1 MDITTDLITN
11 EHFEANDIDF
21 SNTENIELLE
31 TDQIETDQIETDQIE
46 TDQIDI
52 DQIETDQI
60 DIDQLENTDSIEEE
74 LYKEIE
80 NQEPYNKPINY
91 IEYDEELENL
101 EDLDKLKKTKEQM
114 GGKKK
119 DYKKYFLYKI
129 K

>member
-21 SNTENIELLE
+21 SNTENIEILD
-31 TDQIETDQIETDQIE
+31 TDQIETDQIETDQLENTDSIE
-46 TDQIDI
+46 
-52 DQIETDQI
+52 EELYKE
-60 DIDQLENTDSIEEE
+60 IDQLENTDSIEEE

-80 NQEPYNKPINY
+80 KQEPYNKPINY

>member
-21 SNTENIELLE
+21 SNTENIEILD

-46 TDQIDI
+46 TDQ
-52 DQIETDQI
+52 
-60 DIDQLENTDSIEEE
+60 LENTDSIEEE

-80 NQEPYNKPINY
+80 KQEPYNKPINY

>member
-21 SNTENIELLE
+21 SNTENIEILDTDQIE

-46 TDQIDI
+46 TDQI
-52 DQIETDQI
+52 ET
-60 DIDQLENTDSIEEE
+60 DQLENTDSIEEE

-80 NQEPYNKPINY
+80 KQEPYNKPINY